1 MALVRKLE
9 SLGYHSPGNV
19 DLKDEE
25 QLKALVVWLEDQKI
39 RHYKIEDRAP
49 LREKTGKE
57 WFDAFWTYL
66 KDLQCPFSNPYALLS
81 VCEWTVGLAVKYEF
95 DEECERHS
103 ELKAGLGADSVSKGT
118 ANAVGQTKGDSSR
131 FSLDP
136 EDADLIE
143 GCNVL
148 CRLLHITP
156 HPDVGV
162 MLEAVRVIVEE
173 RLAVVDQREITDKK
187 ASSSAEQK
195 EPSSEKKTSVATNK
209 VDIEITA
216 KECGF
221 NLGDRT
227 LNEAAKALRVLHVGK
242 LRALQTQINELVV
255 TVQVMTANPKANH
268 ALGKVGK

>member
-57 WFDAFWTYL
+57 WMDAFWTYL
-66 KDLQCPFSNPYALLS
+66 KDLQCPFSNPNALLS
-81 VCEWTVGLAVKYEF
+81 ACEWTVGLAVKYEF
-95 DEECERHS
+95 DEECERHP
-103 ELKAGLGADSVSKGT
+103 ELKAGLGADLVSQGP
-118 ANAVGQTKGDSSR
+118 ANAVGQGKGDSSR

-136 EDADLIE
+136 GDADLIE

-156 HPDVGV
+156 HSDVGV

-173 RLAVVDQREITDKK
+173 RLAVVDQREITDDK

-195 EPSSEKKTSVATNK
+195 EPSSEKKSSVATKK

-227 LNEAAKALRVLHVGK
+227 LNEAAKALRVLHVGE
-242 LRALQTQINELVV
+242 LRTLQTQINELVV
-255 TVQVMTANPKANH
+255 TVQAMTANPKANH

>member
-66 KDLQCPFSNPYALLS
+66 KDLQCPFSNPDALLS

-156 HPDVGV
+156 HSDVGV

-195 EPSSEKKTSVATNK
+195 GPSSEKKTSVATNK

-227 LNEAAKALRVLHVGK
+227 LNEAAKALRVLHVGE

-255 TVQVMTANPKANH
+255 TVQAMTANPKANH